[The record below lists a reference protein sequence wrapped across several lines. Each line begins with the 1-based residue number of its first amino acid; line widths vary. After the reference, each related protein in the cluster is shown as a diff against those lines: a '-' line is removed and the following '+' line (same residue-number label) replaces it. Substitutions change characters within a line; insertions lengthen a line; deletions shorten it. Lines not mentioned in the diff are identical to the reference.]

1 MGKDKRK
8 DGNTRGELHILHSIP
23 TPSETWEMNV
33 MENELIDSN
42 ECVYEVRWG
51 EGLLEAINLLA
62 CIRNT
67 C

>member
-8 DGNTRGELHILHSIP
+8 DENTRGELHILHSIP

-51 EGLLEAINLLA
+51 KGLL
-62 CIRNT
+62 
-67 C
+67 